1 MLLALDTST
10 QFAGIALYEGAQV
23 IGESI
28 WRTQNH
34 HTVEVAPALQDLMN
48 RCGVHTEDLKAIGV
62 ALGPGSFTSLR
73 IGLALAKG
81 LALAAK
87 IPLIGIPTFEILT
100 AAQPVQNLPLVV
112 ALQAGRGRL
121 AVGRYQPKGSRWE
134 SQAEPVVMSV
144 EELAQSIETPT
155 LVCGEL
161 SAAERIVLAR
171 KRKLVVL
178 ASPAAS
184 LRRPSYL
191 AELAWKRWRSN
202 QVDDPIRLAPIYLS
216 TAEGTTV

>member
-10 QFAGIALYEGAQV
+10 QYAGIALYEGAQV
-23 IGESI
+23 IAESI

-48 RCGVHTEDLKAIGV
+48 RCGVRTTDLKAIGV

-73 IGLALAKG
+73 IGLAIAKG
-81 LALAAK
+81 MALALK

-100 AAQPVQNLPLVV
+100 AAQPVQDLPLVV

-121 AVGRYQPKGSRWE
+121 AVGWYQSKAHRWE
-134 SQAEPVVMSV
+134 SQSEPKVMSV
-144 EELAQSIETPT
+144 EELAQTIETPT

-161 SAAERIVLAR
+161 SAAERVVLAR
-171 KRKLVVL
+171 KRRVVVL

-191 AELAWKRWRSN
+191 AELAWKRWRTN
-202 QVDDPIRLAPIYLS
+202 KVDDPIRLAPIYLS
-216 TAEGTTV
+216 TAEGVTV

>member
-10 QFAGIALYEGAQV
+10 QNAGIAIYDGAQV
-23 IGESI
+23 LGEII

-48 RCGVHTEDLKAIGV
+48 RCGVRTADLKAVAV

-73 IGLALAKG
+73 IGLAIAKG
-81 LALAAK
+81 VALAAR

-100 AAQPVQNLPLVV
+100 AAQPVQDMPLVAV
-112 ALQAGRGRL
+112 LQAGRGRL
-121 AVGRYQPKGSRWE
+121 AVGRYQPKGNHWE
-134 SQAEPVVMSV
+134 SQGEMQVMSA
-144 EELAQSIETPT
+144 EELAQSIESPT

-161 SAAERIVLAR
+161 TAAERVTLAR
-171 KRKLVVL
+171 RRRLVIL

-202 QVDDPIRLAPIYLS
+202 KVDDPIALAPIYLS
-216 TAEGTTV
+216 TAEGIAS

>member
-23 IGESI
+23 IGESV

-34 HTVEVAPALQDLMN
+34 HTVEIAPALQDLLN
-48 RCGVHTEDLKAIGV
+48 RCGVHISDLKAIGV

-73 IGLALAKG
+73 IGLAIAKG
-81 LALAAK
+81 LALATR

-100 AAQPVQNLPLVV
+100 AAQPVQDLPLVV

-121 AVGRYQPKGSRWE
+121 AVGWYQPKGNRWE
-134 SQAEPVVMSV
+134 SRSEPLVMSV

-161 SAAERIVLAR
+161 SAVERVTLAR
-171 KRKLVVL
+171 KRRLVVL

-202 QVDDPIRLAPIYLS
+202 KVDDPITLAPIYLS
-216 TAEGTTV
+216 TAEGATV

>member
-10 QFAGIALYEGAQV
+10 QNAGIAIYDGAQV
-23 IGESI
+23 LGEII

-48 RCGVHTEDLKAIGV
+48 RCGVRTADLKAVGV

-73 IGLALAKG
+73 IGLAIAKG
-81 LALAAK
+81 VALAAR

-100 AAQPVQNLPLVV
+100 AAQPVQDMPLVAV
-112 ALQAGRGRL
+112 LQAGRGRL
-121 AVGRYQPKGSRWE
+121 AVGRYQPKGNHWE
-134 SQAEPVVMSV
+134 SQGEMQVMSA
-144 EELAQSIETPT
+144 EELAQSIESPT

-161 SAAERIVLAR
+161 TAAERVTLAR
-171 KRKLVVL
+171 RRRLVIL

-202 QVDDPIRLAPIYLS
+202 KVDDPIALAPIYLS
-216 TAEGTTV
+216 TAEGIAS